1 VTWVIFIIS
10 VLVIVVVI
18 FSLRYYAIWLAD
30 KRIAAFQNDLVVRYY
45 NEVKNMYRDMRGWRH
60 DYRTHIQTLKGYRD
74 IGANEKVDE
83 YLNMLDKDLTNVDTL
98 ISTGNITLNAILNSK
113 LSLATSKNINVNA
126 KVNVPETLPVSEID
140 LCVMIG
146 NLLDNAVEAC
156 EKLKNNEKRFI
167 RVYIDVKKSHLYIS
181 VTNATVGKSRK
192 EGVAF
197 KTEKSGFH
205 GFGLLRIDRVVAKY
219 GGYCYRA
226 REDGAFTTEIT
237 VPL

>member
-1 VTWVIFIIS
+1 LIWAIIIGILLIVSGIFG
-10 VLVIVVVI
+10 
-18 FSLRYYAIWLAD
+18 LRYYAIWLAD

-45 NEVKNMYRDMRGWRH
+45 NEVKNMYSDMRGWRH

-74 IGANEKVDE
+74 IDANEKIDV

-113 LSLATSKNINVNA
+113 LSLAASKKISINA
-126 KVNVPETLPVSEID
+126 KVNVPETLAISEID

-146 NLLDNAVEAC
+146 NLLDNAIEAC
-156 EKLKNNEKRFI
+156 EKIKDDTKRFI

-181 VTNATVGKSRK
+181 VANATASKPMK
-192 EGVAF
+192 EGVIY
-197 KTEKSGFH
+197 KTVKSGFH

-226 REDGAFTTEIT
+226 GEDGAFTTEIT